1 MNNQEKCVMII
12 DEQLPIG
19 LVANTA
25 AILGVTLG
33 KLYPEGIGE
42 DIYDSTGNKHLG
54 IVNFPI
60 PILKTNKEQLQ
71 TIRESISQQS
81 EQDVTIIDFSDVA
94 QITNSYE
101 QYRQTLESIAPEK
114 LAYFGICLKGKKKL
128 INKVVGSLP
137 LYR

>member
-81 EQDVTIIDFSDVA
+81 DQDVTIIDFSDVA

-101 QYRQTLESIAPEK
+101 QYRQTLDSIAPEK

-128 INKVVGSLP
+128 INKVAGSLP
-137 LYR
+137 LNR

>member
-25 AILGVTLG
+25 AILGVTLR

-81 EQDVTIIDFSDVA
+81 DQDVTIIDFSDVA

-128 INKVVGSLP
+128 INKVAGSLP

>member
-101 QYRQTLESIAPEK
+101 QYRLTLESIAPEK

-128 INKVVGSLP
+128 INKVAGSLP

>member
-128 INKVVGSLP
+128 INKVAGSLP